1 MTGGGD
7 ARRQVDGRTEVVVTA
22 FLGLTGV
29 QTDPEPDLG
38 AFGPGLAAD
47 RALQRD
53 RPGHGVAGPM
63 EGDTERVAAGR
74 EGVAGGIRRGRPDEL
89 VVAGD
94 GPGRLLSTTG
104 PETSRPLDVG
114 EPERHR
120 PGRNARRGPGR
131 WCSDAQPL
139 VLVEDQRLQ
148 LPQARPRFD
157 PELFDEV
164 F

>member
-7 ARRQVDGRTEVVVTA
+7 ARRHVDGRTEVVVTA

-74 EGVAGGIRRGRPDEL
+74 EDVAGVIRRGRPDEL
-89 VVAGD
+89 VVAGE
-94 GPGRLLSTTG
+94 GRFPLLAVG
-104 PETSRPLDVG
+104 RPE
-114 EPERHR
+114 
-120 PGRNARRGPGR
+120 
-131 WCSDAQPL
+131 
-139 VLVEDQRLQ
+139 
-148 LPQARPRFD
+148 
-157 PELFDEV
+157 
-164 F
+164 

>member
-29 QTDPEPDLG
+29 QTDPEPDLH

-53 RPGHGVAGPM
+53 RPGHGVAGTM

-74 EGVAGGIRRGRPDEL
+74 EDVAGVIRHGGPDEP

-94 GPGRLLSTTG
+94 RPGRLLATAG
-104 PETSRPLDVG
+104 PETTPTLDSRR
-114 EPERHR
+114 PER
-120 PGRNARRGPGR
+120 
-131 WCSDAQPL
+131 
-139 VLVEDQRLQ
+139 
-148 LPQARPRFD
+148 
-157 PELFDEV
+157 
-164 F
+164 